1 MRVIIIGAGVAG
13 LSIGWRLLQAGAEV
27 VVLERAQPGQGAT
40 WASAGMIAVTGEN
53 GDAETPDAQFA
64 RYSGSLWPA
73 FAAEIEAASGR
84 SIAYRSDGALMVAK
98 DEQAAAAYAAR
109 ADASGGKAK
118 FLSARDAC
126 ALEPLLAPDIAGAL
140 YDPGEAQVDNRAL
153 GAALTAAFLRAGGKL
168 LAYETVY
175 RVDVWENRV
184 TGVVTPFAKYHGDAF
199 ILAAG
204 AWTSRIDGLPADA
217 MPPVVPVKGEMI
229 ALAPPDTAAL
239 PKRIVWGNE
248 IYLVPRRDRLLVG
261 ATMSNEGFDT
271 AETEAAATW
280 LQSHAAGVM
289 PALGEWEIAEHW
301 AGLRPGSP
309 DNLPILGETAL
320 KGLFVAGGQFR
331 NGILFAPAIA
341 EALSSLVLGRA
352 PPYSIAAF
360 NPMRFG
366 DQALL
371 AKAGATG

>member
-53 GDAETPDAQFA
+53 GDVEAPEAQFA
-64 RYSGSLWPA
+64 RYSGPLWPA

-98 DEQAAAAYAAR
+98 DEQAGAVYAAR

-126 ALEPLLAPDIAGAL
+126 ALERLLAPDIAGAL

-153 GAALTAAFLRAGGKL
+153 GPALTTAFLLAGGKL
-168 LAYETVY
+168 LACESAY
-175 RVDVWENRV
+175 RVDVQDNRV

-217 MPPVVPVKGEMI
+217 MPPVIPVKGEMI
-229 ALAPPDTAAL
+229 ALAPRDAAAL

-248 IYLVPRRDRLLVG
+248 VYLVPRHDRLLVG
-261 ATMSNEGFDT
+261 ATMSNQGFDT

-280 LQSHAAGVM
+280 LHSHAAGVM
-289 PALGEWEIAEHW
+289 PELAAWDIAEHW

-320 KGLFVAGGQFR
+320 KGLFVASGQFR

>member
-1 MRVIIIGAGVAG
+1 VRVIIIGAGVAG

>member
-27 VVLERAQPGQGAT
+27 VVLERAQPGHGAT

-360 NPMRFG
+360 DPNRFR

>member
-1 MRVIIIGAGVAG
+1 
-13 LSIGWRLLQAGAEV
+13 
-27 VVLERAQPGQGAT
+27 
-40 WASAGMIAVTGEN
+40 
-53 GDAETPDAQFA
+53 
-64 RYSGSLWPA
+64 
-73 FAAEIEAASGR
+73 
-84 SIAYRSDGALMVAK
+84 MVAK
-98 DEQAAAAYAAR
+98 DEQAGAVYAAR

-126 ALEPLLAPDIAGAL
+126 ALEPLLAPYIAGAF
-140 YDPGEAQVDNRAL
+140 YDPREAQVDNRAL
-153 GAALTAAFLRAGGKL
+153 GAALAAVFMRAGGKL
-168 LAYETVY
+168 LAYETAY
-175 RVDVWENRV
+175 RVDVQDNRA

-217 MPPVVPVKGEMI
+217 MPPVIPVKGEMI
-229 ALAPPDTAAL
+229 ALAPRDAAAL

-248 IYLVPRRDRLLVG
+248 VYLVPRHDRLLVG
-261 ATMSNEGFDT
+261 ATMSYQGFDT

-280 LQSHAAGVM
+280 LHSHAAGVM
-289 PALGEWEIAEHW
+289 PKLAAWDIAEHW

-320 KGLFVAGGQFR
+320 KGLFVASGQFR

-360 NPMRFG
+360 NPNRFG

>member
-27 VVLERAQPGQGAT
+27 VVLERAQPGHGAT

-53 GDAETPDAQFA
+53 GDAETPDAKFA

>member
-27 VVLERAQPGQGAT
+27 VVLERAQPGHGAT
-40 WASAGMIAVTGEN
+40 WAAAGMIAVTGEN
-53 GDAETPDAQFA
+53 GDAVTPDAQFA
-64 RYSGSLWPA
+64 RYSGLLWPA

-84 SIAYRSDGALMVAK
+84 KIAFRTDGALMTASN
-98 DEQAAAAYAAR
+98 EAAAASFAVRAA
-109 ADASGGKAK
+109 ASGGKVK
-118 FLSARDAC
+118 FLSSAEAREF
-126 ALEPLLAPDIAGAL
+126 EPLLAPDIMGAL
-140 YDPGEAQVDNRAL
+140 YDPSEAQVDNRAL
-153 GAALTAAFLRAGGKL
+153 GAALAAAFVRAGGEL
-168 LAYETVY
+168 LANETVV
-175 RVDVWENRV
+175 RFRIAEDRV
-184 TGVVTPFAKYHGDAF
+184 TGAVSPFATYHGDAF

-204 AWTSRIDGLPADA
+204 AWTTRIDALPPDA

-229 ALAPPDTAAL
+229 ALAPPNADAL

-248 IYLVPRRDRLLVG
+248 VYLVPRHDQLFVG
-261 ATMSNEGFDT
+261 ATLSREGFDT
-271 AETEAAATW
+271 STTDGAANW

-289 PALGEWEIAEHW
+289 PALSEWEIAEHW

-320 KGLFVAGGQFR
+320 KGLFVASGQFR

-360 NPMRFG
+360 DPNRFR